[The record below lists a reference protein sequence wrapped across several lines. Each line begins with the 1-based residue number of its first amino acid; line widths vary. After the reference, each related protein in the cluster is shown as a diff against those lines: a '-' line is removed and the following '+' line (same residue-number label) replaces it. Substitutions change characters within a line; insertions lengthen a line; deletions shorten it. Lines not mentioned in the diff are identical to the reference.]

1 MPLDR
6 RNLIHA
12 LAAAPALAPF
22 MALERAMAA
31 TPPPKPPATL
41 DDARVQAA
49 EAHAKF
55 MEVPNLR
62 MHGGETVSMLL
73 YPGFTALDLVG
84 PHYFFASMMGS
95 KVELVTNQPTLAPVA
110 SDLGLAIQPT
120 ATLNT
125 AFARPTLLFVPG
137 GSLGT
142 VAAMEHAPTL
152 EYLVERAAD
161 ARLVTSVCTGSLV
174 LGAAGLL
181 KGRKATSHWV
191 ARDILAELGATPVD
205 ARIVRDGPVIT
216 GAGVSAGLD
225 FALAVVEELRGR
237 PYAQAL
243 MLQAEYAPAP
253 PFPGG
258 TEATTDPA
266 IAGPMEGMFAP
277 LIFQTRAAAQRRT
290 AR

>member
-1 MPLDR
+1 MPLER
-6 RNLIHA
+6 RALLHA

-22 MALERAMAA
+22 LALERAMAA
-31 TPPPKPPATL
+31 TPPPKAPATL
-41 DDARVQAA
+41 DDARIQAA
-49 EAHAKF
+49 EAHHKF

-125 AFARPTLLFVPG
+125 AFARPTVLFVPG

-142 VAAMEHAPTL
+142 VAAMEHEPTL
-152 EYLVERAAD
+152 DYLVERAAD
-161 ARLVTSVCTGSLV
+161 ARLITSVCTGSLV

-181 KGRKATSHWV
+181 
-191 ARDILAELGATPVD
+191 
-205 ARIVRDGPVIT
+205 
-216 GAGVSAGLD
+216 
-225 FALAVVEELRGR
+225 
-237 PYAQAL
+237 
-243 MLQAEYAPAP
+243 
-253 PFPGG
+253 
-258 TEATTDPA
+258 
-266 IAGPMEGMFAP
+266 
-277 LIFQTRAAAQRRT
+277 
-290 AR
+290 

>member
-22 MALERAMAA
+22 LALERAMAA
-31 TPPPKPPATL
+31 VAAPPATL
-41 DDARVQAA
+41 NDAQVQAA

-55 MEVPNLR
+55 MEVPTLR

-95 KVELVTNQPTLAPVA
+95 KVELVTNQPTLGPVA

-125 AFARPTLLFVPG
+125 AFARPTVLFVPG
-137 GSLGT
+137 GSMGT

-161 ARLVTSVCTGSLV
+161 ARLITSVCTGSLV

-253 PFPGG
+253 PFPG
-258 TEATTDPA
+258 
-266 IAGPMEGMFAP
+266 
-277 LIFQTRAAAQRRT
+277 
-290 AR
+290 

>member
-1 MPLDR
+1 
-6 RNLIHA
+6 
-12 LAAAPALAPF
+12 
-22 MALERAMAA
+22 MAA
-31 TPPPKPPATL
+31 TPPPKAPATL
-41 DDARVQAA
+41 DDARIQAA
-49 EAHAKF
+49 EAHHKF

-125 AFARPTLLFVPG
+125 AFARPTVLFVPG

-142 VAAMEHAPTL
+142 VAAMEHEPTL
-152 EYLVERAAD
+152 DYLVERAAD
-161 ARLVTSVCTGSLV
+161 ARLITSVCTGSLV

-277 LIFQTRAAAQRRT
+277 LIFQTRAAARRRA